1 MLQIWLNFC
10 VFKEKMAFANMISRS
25 LIHSVQKS
33 MTDILDKEIF
43 AEEAKTANVEVN
55 YEHF

>member
-1 MLQIWLNFC
+1 
-10 VFKEKMAFANMISRS
+10 MAFANMISRS

-43 AEEAKTANVEVN
+43 AEEAKTDNVEVN